1 MTRALFNRG
10 LLLALCELRSSFIT
24 DGPAY
29 HEAFRQMLKAAVERK
44 DPIPERLLEDFD
56 PVFGVFPQA
65 SEMILEGMRD
75 CILTLL
81 SPQLV
86 LAQFRLSRSDATR
99 MLDKLDDA
107 AVFRALAHDLD
118 HHLPV

>member
-10 LLLALCELRSSFIT
+10 LLLALRELRHSFIT

-29 HEAFRQMLKAAVERK
+29 HEAFRRMLEAAVERK
-44 DPIPERLLEDFD
+44 ASWPEDMLRDFD

-65 SEMILEGMRD
+65 SEMILEGLRD
-75 CILTLL
+75 CLLNLL

-86 LAQFRLSRSDATR
+86 RAQFRLTRSDATR

-107 AVFRALAHDLD
+107 AVFRALAYDFD
-118 HHLPV
+118 QFLPV